1 MDVTYKSIILQ
12 RNIFFFTKNFH
23 WQKKNTFA
31 ISTLVCMNY
40 QFTIIVPV
48 YNEEDNLFRVEKEL
62 LAYTKIATKAT
73 KILFVND
80 GSKDKSQELIE
91 TICNRNPEFS
101 FISFKENRGL
111 SAAIKAGFDYTE
123 TELVG
128 YIDSDLQTSPE
139 DFNLLLEHIGPYDL
153 VTGVRE
159 NRKDSFVKN
168 MSSTIANGIR
178 RSFTHDGM
186 DDTGC
191 PLKVIK
197 TEYAKRIP
205 MFKGL
210 HRFLPAMILLQD
222 GKIIQIPVQHFPRIA
237 GQANFG
243 VWNRLVGPLMDC
255 FAYLWMKKKYINYK
269 VAKQS

>member
-1 MDVTYKSIILQ
+1 
-12 RNIFFFTKNFH
+12 
-23 WQKKNTFA
+23 
-31 ISTLVCMNY
+31 MNY

-48 YNEEDNLFRVEKEL
+48 YNEEENLKRVEQEL
-62 LAYTKIATKAT
+62 TNYIKIASKKTKV
-73 KILFVND
+73 LFVND

-91 TICNRNPEFS
+91 KICKKNPAFT
-101 FISFKENRGL
+101 FINFEKNCGL
-111 SAAIKAGFDYTE
+111 SAAITAGFKNVD

-128 YIDSDLQTSPE
+128 YIDSDLQTAPE
-139 DFNLLLEHIGPYDL
+139 DFNLLLNEIGEFDL
-153 VTGVRE
+153 VNGVRA

-197 TEYAKRIP
+197 TEFAKNIP

-210 HRFLPAMILLQD
+210 HRFLPAMILLQN
-222 GKIIQIPVQHFPRIA
+222 GRIKQIPVQHFPRIA
-237 GQANFG
+237 GEAKYG
-243 VWNRLVGPLMDC
+243 LWNRLVGPLIDC

-269 VAKQS
+269 IATKS